1 MINKIQEILES
12 KYSVW
17 LFVVITIIL
26 FAVLF
31 VVLIKKIKNS
41 RLRHVDK
48 MAGLEFEHYC
58 ADLLEKNGFTEVQV
72 TQASGDYG
80 VDILAKK
87 DGITYAIQ
95 CKRYSSPVGIKAIQ
109 EIYAGKDYYD
119 CMVGAV
125 MTNQYFTNNAIEAAK
140 KLKVL
145 LWNRDYLER
154 LERG

>member
-12 KYSVW
+12 TYSVW
-17 LFVVITIIL
+17 LFVAITII
-26 FAVLF
+26 FFGVLF
-31 VVLIKKIKNS
+31 VVLIKKIKKS

-58 ADLLEKNGFTEVQV
+58 GELLETNGFTEVQV

-119 CMVGAV
+119 CMVAVV

-145 LWNRDYLER
+145 LWNRDDLER
-154 LERG
+154 MERG